1 VKFLVMTLISNGP
14 DPVTGRTPTP
24 NARFH
29 RVVDTA
35 VLAEELGYDG
45 YAVGERHERPFF
57 SSAPPVVLSAI
68 AARTSRIRLFTA
80 VTTLSLLD
88 PVRAY
93 EDYATLDQLSD
104 GRLELMIGKGNG
116 AAQAQLFHVT
126 TDDQWDRNAEGYE
139 LFRRLW
145 REDRTTW
152 DGRFRPALTDAETWP
167 PPRQR
172 PLRVWHG
179 SATSRDSV
187 ELAARYGDPL
197 FSANVTNP
205 VEPYAEL
212 VAHYRERWVA
222 HGHDPADALVGAG
235 TAGFHLART
244 SQQAV
249 EEYRPVFEQR
259 RQLAAR
265 YGLPA
270 VFTTLEDFVERSS
283 ALIGSPQQ
291 VVEKVLRY
299 HDALGHEVTHLN
311 VDGDGLGPRRQ
322 REQLELFQAEVAPAL
337 RAAIPSRPFAA
348 PVPADVDDAWPLDE
362 PAERA
367 VAS

>member
-1 VKFLVMTLISNGP
+1 MTLISNGP

-104 GRLELMIGKGNG
+104 GRLELIIGKGNG

-152 DGRFRPALTDAETWP
+152 EGRFRPALTDAETWP
-167 PPRQR
+167 PPRQQ

-179 SATSRDSV
+179 SATSTDSV

-212 VAHYRERWVA
+212 VAHYRERWAA
-222 HGHDPADALVGAG
+222 HGHDPADAVVGAG
-235 TAGFHLART
+235 TAGFHLAEN
-244 SQQAV
+244 SQDAI
-249 EEYRPVFEQR
+249 EGYRPVFESR
-259 RQLAAR
+259 LRLAAR
-265 YGLPA
+265 LGLPV
-270 VFTTLEDFVERSS
+270 VFATLEDFVERSS

-291 VVEKVLRY
+291 VVDKVLRY
-299 HDALGHEVTHLN
+299 HEQLGHEVIHLN
-311 VDGDGLGPRRQ
+311 VDGDGLGARGQ
-322 REQLELFQAEVAPAL
+322 RAQLELFQAEVAPAL

-348 PVPADVDDAWPLDE
+348 PVPPDADDAWPVE
-362 PAERA
+362 QAA
-367 VAS
+367 GVASS